1 MFHRDELQLNNSY
14 LIIPVS
20 TTVATE
26 VTGSTTKASSSTEE
40 ERSTTEP
47 TSETETEERKT
58 GKATFFSNSLLP

>member
-1 MFHRDELQLNNSY
+1 M
-14 LIIPVS
+14 S

-58 GKATFFSNSLLP
+58 GKATFFFSNSPLYSTHRLKQKVNSDGI

>member
-1 MFHRDELQLNNSY
+1 M
-14 LIIPVS
+14 S

-58 GKATFFSNSLLP
+58 GKATCFFFQIVPFIAHTD